1 MMAESSEIKL
11 EERRLLTTRAQK
23 NLLGLTETFEGAD
36 VHENYLNGL
45 EADDFISGLDS
56 LSATFK
62 ALYTGMINEP
72 QMYATKDAKVTKPEI
87 YFQILESLGFSVT
100 GLGEKIEKSE
110 IITVEFPDNT
120 YLIAA
125 LKAMVEAVSAI
136 SKTTPNRGNSYFE
149 LLENRVLENYPAIEP
164 KSTMDYVLSKLKSK
178 NREIVGMF
186 CEFIKPFA
194 RCNIKGD
201 ISWY

>member
-23 NLLGLTETFEGAD
+23 KSIGINRNLRGSRRPRELFERVGSGRFYLRFRFTFG
-36 VHENYLNGL
+36 N
-45 EADDFISGLDS
+45 IK
-56 LSATFK
+56 T
-62 ALYTGMINEP
+62 LYTGMINEP